1 MKSIALAVASVFAIA
16 PMAFAQSDGP
26 YRERYARVV
35 ESTPVYSTA
44 SREECWN
51 PSTGSFEERR
61 DNRTDIGKGAAI
73 GAIAGGV
80 LGHQIDH
87 GAGTAAGAILGG
99 VLGHQIEKERDRRDD
114 LDLSRCRMV
123 ADSSSAVEG
132 YDVRYRYRGNEYVTR
147 MAQDPGSRLLVGR
160 DVNEDGTPLDQV
172 ASYSAP
178 SYSYDSRSYDSR
190 PYDSRPYDSRYR

>member
-1 MKSIALAVASVFAIA
+1 MKAITFAVASALAIA
-16 PMAFAQSDGP
+16 PAAYAQYDRDRTY
-26 YRERYARVV
+26 YRDNYARVI

-51 PSTGSFEERR
+51 PSTRSYESR
-61 DNRTDIGKGAAI
+61 DSHTDIGKGAAI

-80 LGHQIDH
+80 LGHQVDH

-99 VLGHQIEKERDRRDD
+99 ILGHHIEKERDRRDD

-123 ADSSSAVEG
+123 SDTSSAIEG

-147 MAQDPGSRLLVGR
+147 MSQDPGQRLLVGR
-160 DVNEDGTPLDQV
+160 DVNDDGTPLDQV
-172 ASYSAP
+172 ASYSPA
-178 SYSYDSRSYDSR
+178 YDY
-190 PYDSRPYDSRYR
+190 RYR